1 MIRIIL
7 SIISLFFI
15 FLIHGQAD
23 YTPKNSIER
32 KAYQMMQEGVLKNAS
47 FTFQVYDLTN
57 DSVLASYNEHKS
69 LTPAS
74 TMKLFST
81 ATAICTFGSYKQFE
95 TKLTYT
101 GNIDSNGVLQG
112 DLYIIGGGDPSLGSK
127 YFTPQDS
134 AQDSF
139 MNEWVSAIQKEGIKS
154 INGRVIGD
162 ASAFSEHMIPGTWSW
177 GDIGNYYGAGP
188 NGLTIY
194 DNLLSLSFNSG
205 KNDGD
210 STVVDCYEPF
220 LPNITFNNQV
230 RASKINRDRA
240 YIFAAPYQ
248 PQKTITGFIPRDR
261 EDFIVK
267 GTIYD
272 PAYQA
277 AYDLEYHLL
286 KNGISVSQNASTSR
300 LLRTE
305 KPTTTTFYTH
315 KSPTLSRIAYWT
327 NHLSVNLFAEHLFQ
341 LVGLKRVRDGSN
353 YGGSVA
359 LSNFWKKHMNT
370 SGLYISDGS
379 GLSRQNAVS
388 ASHFIGLLK
397 YMKKSKYYNSFYT
410 SLPIAG
416 RSGTLSSIG
425 RGTAAANNVR
435 AKSGTMTRVKSY
447 AGYAKTKSGKEVA
460 FAMVINNYNCY
471 TSTVTK
477 KLEKLMVAIAN
488 YNG

>member
-1 MIRIIL
+1 MKYL
-7 SIISLFFI
+7 SLYLCI
-15 FLIHGQAD
+15 FLFATSYSQNN

-32 KAYQMMQEGVLKNAS
+32 KVYQMMQEGVLKNAS
-47 FTFQVYDLTN
+47 LSFQVYDLTN
-57 DSVLASYNEHKS
+57 DSVLASYNEYQS
-69 LTPAS
+69 LVPAS

-81 ATAICTFGSYKQFE
+81 ATAISVFGSYKRFE
-95 TKLTYT
+95 TKLAYS
-101 GNIDSNGVLQG
+101 GEIDSSGVLNG
-112 DLYIIGGGDPSLGSK
+112 DLYIVGGGDPSLGSK

-134 AQDSF
+134 SQDYF
-139 MNEWVSAIQKEGIKS
+139 MNEWVQSIKAEGITK

-162 ASAFSEHMIPGTWSW
+162 ATAFSEHMIPGTWSW

-194 DNLLSLSFNSG
+194 DNLLALSFNSG

-210 STVVDCYEPF
+210 STVVDCYDPF

-230 RASKINRDRA
+230 KASNVNQDRA
-240 YIFAAPYQ
+240 YVFAAPYQ
-248 PQKTITGFIPRDR
+248 PQKTITGFIPKDQ
-261 EDFIVK
+261 EAFIVK

-286 KNGISVSQNASTSR
+286 KNGISVSKNASTR
-300 LLRTE
+300 RILQAN
-305 KPTTTTFYTH
+305 KPQTKTFYTH
-315 KSPTLSRIAYWT
+315 KSPALSRIAYWT

-341 LVGLKRVRDGSN
+341 LVGLQKVRDGSN

-359 LSNFWKKHMNT
+359 LDNFWKKHMNIT
-370 SGLYISDGS
+370 GLYISDGS

-397 YMKKSKYYNSFYT
+397 YMKKSKYYQSFYT

-416 RSGTLSSIG
+416 RSGTLSKIG
-425 RGTAAANNVR
+425 RGTAAENNVR

-477 KLEKLMVAIAN
+477 KLEKLMVEIAN
-488 YNG
+488 FNQ